1 MNRKDFGELVATL
14 RQDLGWT
21 QFQLAEFSTLDV
33 AVISQIERGVKK
45 FFEPEILFRIANA
58 LQLTTAERREFIL
71 AASGLEESQI
81 VRQPGMGVMTDT
93 HNVQK
98 MLDRLVKMTGEILL
112 PAFLCDVYGDVLA
125 ANNILLAFYRI
136 PSTMIETADSL
147 PGGYNT
153 IRVNFGKDM
162 VGRNRVLENWEQ
174 YAVNSM
180 RTFRENSLRY
190 RYKPYFKY
198 LMKTFRNQA
207 EFPFFNRFW
216 KLVSSLE
223 EDKAGNVD
231 YFSYQHAEFGNLK
244 YIASATITSTSY
256 GELGLYYYLPCD
268 AHTDEVFSQLK
279 ETAGSGVTRLA
290 PWPEKPM
297 PK

>member
-1 MNRKDFGELVATL
+1 MNRREFGQLLAAL

-21 QFQLAEFSTLDV
+21 QFQLAEFSELDI

-45 FFEPEILFRIANA
+45 TFEPHILFRLANA
-58 LQLTTAERREFIL
+58 LQLTTSERREFIL
-71 AASGLEESQI
+71 ASTGLDESQI
-81 VRQPGMGVMTDT
+81 VRQPAMSVTTDT
-93 HNVQK
+93 HNLRK
-98 MLDRLVKMTGEILL
+98 MLDRLVAMTGEILL

-125 ANNILLAFYRI
+125 VNSIMLAFYNI
-136 PSTMIETADSL
+136 PPVMFETAASI

-153 IRVNFGKDM
+153 VRVNFGKDM
-162 VGRNRVLENWEQ
+162 VGRTRVLDNWEQ

-198 LMKTFRNQA
+198 LMKAFRNPA
-207 EFPFFNRFW
+207 EYPFFDRFW
-216 KLVSSLE
+216 KLVSSME

-231 YFSYQHAEFGNLK
+231 YFAYHHAEFGNLK
-244 YIASATITSTSY
+244 YIASATTTSTSY

-268 AHTDEVFSQLK
+268 THTDTIFTQLK
-279 ETAGSGVTRLA
+279 ETAGADVVRLA
-290 PWPEKPM
+290 SWPEKQM
-297 PK
+297 P